1 MILIDKE
8 DFEKAIL
15 NGKEIKT
22 KIMFYTDE
30 LECVE
35 ADSPEVEVKN
45 NERLKPGAPYYE
57 NGELIGV
64 VAAVDTYVN
73 GSKKTI
79 VLSLKD
85 EKEEMTWDE
94 AMSLYKDEVHGWRL
108 PTKEEFALIIAN
120 VEEIN
125 QSLENNNGEPLDG
138 WYWSSTSSGYDTYYC
153 IVHMSDGRNG
163 WSYVDFDRYVRPVLA
178 F

>member
-1 MILIDKE
+1 MKE
-8 DFEKAIL
+8 AL
-15 NGKEIKT
+15 V
-22 KIMFYTDE
+22 
-30 LECVE
+30 LETY
-35 ADSPEVEVKN
+35 DEVKN
-45 NERLKPGAPYYE
+45 AMMSGKDINFEMVIDGKVEEVIPAKEEFNIGDPYFID
-57 NGELIGV
+57 GECVGV

-94 AMSLYKDEVHGWRL
+94 AMAFYKDEVHGWRL

-125 QSLENNNGEPLDG
+125 QSLENNNGELLDG
-138 WYWSSTSSGYDTYYC
+138 WYWSSSENDGYNRAWVSDFGSSYGLFWDYK
-153 IVHMSDGRNG
+153 RNHD
-163 WSYVDFDRYVRPVLA
+163 YREVRPVIE